1 MCNCGADIETT
12 THDLIIE
19 ITIHFVVH
27 FTQFKEWSSL
37 MVHLDYILHF
47 RRSATNSA
55 IVWFCKIRFK
65 HE

>member
-1 MCNCGADIETT
+1 MCNCGADSETT
-12 THDLIIE
+12 IHYLIIK
-19 ITIHFVVH
+19 ITIHCVVD
-27 FTQFKEWSSL
+27 FSQFKEWSSL